1 MRPNHSRFLLLILV
15 TLCIGITYGQDDDRS
30 FGERLRFGGD
40 VIASFGTVTALGASP
55 FVGYEVSERY
65 IPGIGGTYIY
75 LSANGI
81 EQHQYG
87 VRNFHRFLV
96 TEELFVHGEFEYLS
110 FRVNTSNDVGGQTL
124 SAPAILLGGGYR
136 QPLGEN
142 SFFIM
147 SVLYDV
153 LEDPNSPYSGPII
166 RGGVSIGR

>member
-1 MRPNHSRFLLLILV
+1 MRINLSSTLLLIL
-15 TLCIGITYGQDDDRS
+15 TCFSFSLCHAQDDDRS

-40 VIASFGTVTALGASP
+40 IIASFGTVTALGASP
-55 FVGYEVSERY
+55 FVGYEVSDRY

-96 TEELFVHGEFEYLS
+96 TEEIFVHGEFEYLS
-110 FRVNTSNDVGGQTL
+110 FKVNTSNDVGGQTL
-124 SAPAILLGGGYR
+124 SAPAVLLGGGFR
-136 QPLGEN
+136 QPIGEN